1 MDVDLLV
8 DNEKLVYSIINK
20 FRGYFDMDDLYQVG
34 MIGLINASKN
44 FNKSEGVKFSTYA
57 YTYVFGEVNKYIREN
72 NNLKIGK
79 DAIRLKKSI
88 EKAKDIMRQKLF
100 REPTTLEVSLFLDMP
115 LEKVLEI
122 ETIKQET
129 KSLDYIGEED
139 SNNLYNKVS
148 FENKEIAPEILDLK
162 TELEN
167 LDNDEKKLIY
177 SRYYLDM
184 TQQET
189 SKKMGMSQVQVYRKE
204 AKIFKKLK
212 SRL

>member
-88 EKAKDIMRQKLF
+88 EKAKDIMRQKLL

-115 LEKVLEI
+115 LEKVIEI
-122 ETIKQET
+122 ESIKQET

-148 FENKEIAPEILDLK
+148 FENKEIDPEILDLK

>member
-34 MIGLINASKN
+34 MIGLIKASKN

-115 LEKVLEI
+115 LEKVIEI
-122 ETIKQET
+122 ESIKQET

-139 SNNLYNKVS
+139 SNSLYNKVS
-148 FENKEIAPEILDLK
+148 FENKEIDPEILDLK

>member
-1 MDVDLLV
+1 MDVDLVV

-44 FNKSEGVKFSTYA
+44 FNKNEGVKFSTYA

-72 NNLKIGK
+72 NNIKIGK

-122 ETIKQET
+122 ESIKQET

-139 SNNLYNKVS
+139 SNSLYNKVS
-148 FENKEIAPEILDLK
+148 FENKEIDPEILDLK

-189 SKKMGMSQVQVYRKE
+189 SKEMGMSQVQVYRKE

>member
-88 EKAKDIMRQKLF
+88 EKAKDIMRQKLL

-122 ETIKQET
+122 ESIKQET

-139 SNNLYNKVS
+139 SNSLYNKVS
-148 FENKEIAPEILDLK
+148 FENKEIDPEILDLK

-189 SKKMGMSQVQVYRKE
+189 SKEMGMSQVQVYRKE

>member
-1 MDVDLLV
+1 MDVDLVV

-44 FNKSEGVKFSTYA
+44 FNKNEGVKFSTYA

-72 NNLKIGK
+72 NNIKIGK

-115 LEKVLEI
+115 LEKVIEI
-122 ETIKQET
+122 ESIKQET
-129 KSLDYIGEED
+129 QSLDYIGEED
-139 SNNLYNKVS
+139 SNSLYNKVS
-148 FENKEIAPEILDLK
+148 FENKEIDPEILDLK

-189 SKKMGMSQVQVYRKE
+189 SKEMGMSQVQVYRKE